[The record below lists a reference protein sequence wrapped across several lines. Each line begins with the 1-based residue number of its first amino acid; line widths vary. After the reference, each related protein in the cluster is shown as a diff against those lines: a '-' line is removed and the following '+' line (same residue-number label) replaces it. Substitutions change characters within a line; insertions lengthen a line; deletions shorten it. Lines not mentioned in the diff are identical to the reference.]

1 MAILQK
7 IHKEYSDIYDVYY
20 RYFQLL
26 LGLNDLEHIPKSELQ
41 LLSFI
46 AVHDNISNTTTR
58 RDFLKKYGTTT
69 YTLNNN
75 VSNLCKKG
83 YLIKELDK
91 KVRLHPQFRIGNHKE
106 LNLQIK
112 LYASNREEDKPGVQS
127 ASGESS

>member
-7 IHKEYSDIYDVYY
+7 IHKTYEDIYELYLRYY
-20 RYFQLL
+20 QAFFA
-26 LGLNDLEHIPKSELQ
+26 LNDIHVPKSELQ

-58 RDFLKKYGTTT
+58 RNFLNRYETTT

-83 YLIKELDK
+83 YLVKEKDK
-91 KVRLHPQFRIGNHKE
+91 KVRLTPSLKIGSHDKIY
-106 LNLQIK
+106 LQIS
-112 LYASNREEDKPGVQS
+112 LDARDREENS
-127 ASGESS
+127 

>member
-7 IHKEYSDIYDVYY
+7 IHKEYEDIYELYY
-20 RYFQLL
+20 RYYQTLFVLS
-26 LGLNDLEHIPKSELQ
+26 DTHIPKSELQ

-58 RDFLKKYGTTT
+58 RDFLKRYNTTT

-83 YLIKELDK
+83 YLVKEQDK
-91 KVRLHPQFRIGNHKE
+91 KVRVNPQMRIGSHKE
-106 LNLQIK
+106 IILEIRLNERH
-112 LYASNREEDKPGVQS
+112 REE
-127 ASGESS
+127 AE